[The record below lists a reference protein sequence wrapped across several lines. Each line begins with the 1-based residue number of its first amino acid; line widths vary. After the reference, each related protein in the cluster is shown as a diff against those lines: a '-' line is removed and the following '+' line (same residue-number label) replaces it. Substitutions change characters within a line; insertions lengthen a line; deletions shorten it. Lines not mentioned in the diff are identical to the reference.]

1 MILRGLMIAAGLFAA
16 AASAQNYDPYGYPP
30 PAPPPPGQYGQP
42 GQFPP
47 QGPMLALPVLEADL
61 RAKAGSDTVRFARDS
76 YVLTPQAQA
85 TLTAQAQWLIQRPF
99 VQASIEGHADGR
111 QSRDYAFAL
120 GERRAAAV
128 RNYLIASGVPP
139 EQLVTVSWGRER
151 PTTAAAHDATWLQNS
166 RVVLV
171 LKQPQPTYYPQPQPF
186 PQQPLPQPYGN

>member
-1 MILRGLMIAAGLFAA
+1 MILRSMILLAGFVAA
-16 AASAQNYDPYGYPP
+16 ATSAQPYYPP
-30 PAPPPPGQYGQP
+30 PPPPPGQYPQQP
-42 GQFPP
+42 GPYP
-47 QGPMLALPVLEADL
+47 GMQGPMLAIPVLEADL

-139 EQLVTVSWGRER
+139 EQLLTVSWGRER
-151 PTTAAAHDATWLQNS
+151 PITAAAHDATWLQNS
-166 RVVLV
+166 RVVMV
-171 LKQPQPTYYPQPQPF
+171 LKQPQQNYYPQPQPF
-186 PQQPLPQPYGN
+186 PEQPLPQQPY

>member
-1 MILRGLMIAAGLFAA
+1 MILRGLMIAAGFVAA
-16 AASAQNYDPYGYPP
+16 AASAQTYDPYGYPP
-30 PAPPPPGQYGQP
+30 APPPPGPHPQQP

-47 QGPMLALPVLEADL
+47 QGPMLAIPVLEADL

-120 GERRAAAV
+120 GERRASSTKAMCPACSAPMV
-128 RNYLIASGVPP
+128 GTSARLLPPARSATNATGSWLASRIDCKDSDPSVNG
-139 EQLVTVSWGRER
+139 
-151 PTTAAAHDATWLQNS
+151 
-166 RVVLV
+166 
-171 LKQPQPTYYPQPQPF
+171 
-186 PQQPLPQPYGN
+186 

>member
-1 MILRGLMIAAGLFAA
+1 MILRELMIVAGLVAA

-30 PAPPPPGQYGQP
+30 APPPPGQYPQQP

-47 QGPMLALPVLEADL
+47 QGPMLAIPVLEADL

-128 RNYLIASGVPP
+128 RNFLIASGVPP
-139 EQLVTVSWGRER
+139 EQLLTVSWGRER

-171 LKQPQPTYYPQPQPF
+171 LKQPQQNYYPQPQPY
-186 PQQPLPQPYGN
+186 PQQPLPQPYR

>member
-1 MILRGLMIAAGLFAA
+1 MILRSAVLAASLFAA
-16 AASAQNYDPYGYPP
+16 SASAQPYPTYPTP
-30 PAPPPPGQYGQP
+30 LPQSPYPQQPGQYP
-42 GQFPP
+42 GM
-47 QGPMLALPVLEADL
+47 QGPILAIPVLEADF
-61 RAKAGSDTVRFARDS
+61 RSKAGSDTVRFGRDS
-76 YVLTPQAQA
+76 YVLTPQARA

-128 RNYLIASGVPP
+128 RNYLIASGVAP
-139 EQLVTVSWGRER
+139 EQLLTVSWGRER

-166 RVVLV
+166 RVVVV
-171 LKQPQPTYYPQPQPF
+171 LKQPQQNYYPQPQPF